1 MYKRQYI
8 HYLKKKNNVTIIF
21 TLAGFILVTIAG
33 MIAGW
38 PIDKPSIFYLPLLQE
53 WIYLVPNAAGSTA
66 ILMGIGLG
74 IVVTS
79 LRYIFGLEKSY
90 LGE

>member
-1 MYKRQYI
+1 MDIPCSQC
-8 HYLKKKNNVTIIF
+8 LT
-21 TLAGFILVTIAG
+21 
-33 MIAGW
+33 
-38 PIDKPSIFYLPLLQE
+38 
-53 WIYLVPNAAGSTA
+53 GSTA